1 MKGKKAVH
9 ILSTALALALALP
22 QAAGAI
28 GLEEARTLLRE
39 NYIDEIPEEILALPT
54 IDEITD
60 AIGDPYT
67 YYMTA
72 EEYEQFQ
79 TDLNGAEVVG
89 IGVMVEK
96 KVDGLEV
103 IGIAPD
109 APAHGVLETG
119 DLIVAADGVTL
130 EEAGTPDALAALIA
144 GEEGTSV
151 TLTVLRDGESH
162 RFTFVR
168 EQVVYPT
175 VTGEV
180 VDGHIGWLD
189 CNSFGEDT
197 GDYFE
202 TYITE
207 EDPEADRWVVDLR
220 GNPGGSATAVVE
232 AVGHVLGNYD
242 VAYLV
247 DRQGSVGVWR
257 PVPLPVEI
265 PGLIQEPLVVLV
277 DASSASAAEL
287 FAAAIRD
294 YHYGLII
301 GTRTFGK
308 GIAQNVFE
316 QEDGSAFKIT
326 TFRYYSADY
335 VTPDRSGVLPHLVVD
350 ADLADEVAVL
360 LSGEVEEQP
369 AEDVLVIRLA
379 GQDWYVHRDQAA
391 DEDLAPAFSELL
403 SALAPGTPMTLDGQA
418 VTPAE
423 AAEAWGVD
431 YVSRWFGDVES
442 SPYADQ
448 LNALAVLGVLLG
460 DENGSFAPESQLT
473 RAELA
478 ALITQGMG
486 YWCWES
492 QGDAPYTDV
501 GEDDWFRTVA
511 NITYHLDLIQGNEQG
526 EFDPD
531 APIDYQQFLTILLRM
546 GQRADLTIDQCLDR
560 LTEEELGR
568 PEVAKF
574 APWAQPAAAAAEQL
588 GLLLTD
594 LEDIDPEAPVT
605 REEAGAM
612 LYAFLDYTG
621 ILTPAAEE

>member
-9 ILSTALALALALP
+9 ILSTALALALVLP

-220 GNPGGSATAVVE
+220 GNPGGSATAVGICQRAIDECVKYAKERICFGKPIAKLQAIQFMLADMEIGVE
-232 AVGHVLGNYD
+232 TARQMVIHTLQLAEAHQPYSKEAAVAKCYAGD
-242 VAYLV
+242 VAFKVAGDAVQILGGYGYS
-247 DRQGSVGVWR
+247 REY
-257 PVPLPVEI
+257 PVEKLLRDSKI
-265 PGLIQEPLVVLV
+265 LQIYEGTNQVQRVV
-277 DASSASAAEL
+277 
-287 FAAAIRD
+287 I
-294 YHYGLII
+294 
-301 GTRTFGK
+301 
-308 GIAQNVFE
+308 
-316 QEDGSAFKIT
+316 
-326 TFRYYSADY
+326 
-335 VTPDRSGVLPHLVVD
+335 
-350 ADLADEVAVL
+350 
-360 LSGEVEEQP
+360 
-369 AEDVLVIRLA
+369 A
-379 GQDWYVHRDQAA
+379 GQ
-391 DEDLAPAFSELL
+391 
-403 SALAPGTPMTLDGQA
+403 
-418 VTPAE
+418 
-423 AAEAWGVD
+423 
-431 YVSRWFGDVES
+431 
-442 SPYADQ
+442 
-448 LNALAVLGVLLG
+448 
-460 DENGSFAPESQLT
+460 
-473 RAELA
+473 
-478 ALITQGMG
+478 
-486 YWCWES
+486 
-492 QGDAPYTDV
+492 
-501 GEDDWFRTVA
+501 
-511 NITYHLDLIQGNEQG
+511 
-526 EFDPD
+526 
-531 APIDYQQFLTILLRM
+531 LLR
-546 GQRADLTIDQCLDR
+546 
-560 LTEEELGR
+560 
-568 PEVAKF
+568 
-574 APWAQPAAAAAEQL
+574 
-588 GLLLTD
+588 
-594 LEDIDPEAPVT
+594 
-605 REEAGAM
+605 
-612 LYAFLDYTG
+612 
-621 ILTPAAEE
+621 

>member
-9 ILSTALALALALP
+9 ILSTALALALVLP

-28 GLEEARTLLRE
+28 GLEEARALLRE

-197 GDYFE
+197 GD
-202 TYITE
+202 
-207 EDPEADRWVVDLR
+207 
-220 GNPGGSATAVVE
+220 
-232 AVGHVLGNYD
+232 
-242 VAYLV
+242 
-247 DRQGSVGVWR
+247 
-257 PVPLPVEI
+257 
-265 PGLIQEPLVVLV
+265 
-277 DASSASAAEL
+277 
-287 FAAAIRD
+287 
-294 YHYGLII
+294 
-301 GTRTFGK
+301 
-308 GIAQNVFE
+308 
-316 QEDGSAFKIT
+316 
-326 TFRYYSADY
+326 
-335 VTPDRSGVLPHLVVD
+335 
-350 ADLADEVAVL
+350 
-360 LSGEVEEQP
+360 
-369 AEDVLVIRLA
+369 
-379 GQDWYVHRDQAA
+379 
-391 DEDLAPAFSELL
+391 
-403 SALAPGTPMTLDGQA
+403 
-418 VTPAE
+418 
-423 AAEAWGVD
+423 
-431 YVSRWFGDVES
+431 
-442 SPYADQ
+442 
-448 LNALAVLGVLLG
+448 
-460 DENGSFAPESQLT
+460 
-473 RAELA
+473 
-478 ALITQGMG
+478 
-486 YWCWES
+486 
-492 QGDAPYTDV
+492 
-501 GEDDWFRTVA
+501 
-511 NITYHLDLIQGNEQG
+511 
-526 EFDPD
+526 
-531 APIDYQQFLTILLRM
+531 
-546 GQRADLTIDQCLDR
+546 
-560 LTEEELGR
+560 
-568 PEVAKF
+568 
-574 APWAQPAAAAAEQL
+574 
-588 GLLLTD
+588 
-594 LEDIDPEAPVT
+594 
-605 REEAGAM
+605 
-612 LYAFLDYTG
+612 
-621 ILTPAAEE
+621 